1 MEDERIVE
9 LFWARAALAVP
20 AAAEKYGAYCTAIAQ
35 RILSDPADAEECVND
50 TWLRAWDAMPPA
62 RPSVLR
68 TFLGKITRH
77 LSIDRYRY
85 LHASARNRDLE
96 IAMSELGDAIPLPE
110 DTDDYDLCA
119 LMNEFLEG
127 LEPTDCRLFVGRYW
141 HGYAVKVM
149 AAHYGMTPNAV
160 SLRLHRTRTALKA
173 FLEERGCTV

>member
-1 MEDERIVE
+1 MNDNEIVALYWQRNEDAIRESE
-9 LFWARAALAVP
+9 T
-20 AAAEKYGAYCTAIAQ
+20 KYGSYCMTVSMN
-35 RILSDPADAEECVND
+35 ILSSRPDAEECVND

>member
-1 MEDERIVE
+1 MNDNEIVALYWQRNEDAIRESE
-9 LFWARAALAVP
+9 T
-20 AAAEKYGAYCTAIAQ
+20 KYGSYCMTVSMN
-35 RILSDPADAEECVND
+35 ILSSRPDAEECVND

-110 DTDDYDLCA
+110 DTDNYDLCA

-149 AAHYGMTPNAV
+149 AARYGMTPNAV